1 MRLYL
6 HIGAIQDAE
15 DGLRA
20 RIAAAESLA
29 GLVRGEGYNLVRVG
43 RSDQTVALLH
53 YPALFDDAFPALAAS
68 TLVDL
73 GAGTVSYRTYAHS
86 LNPPILHRKEL
97 LLPEDDPRREIYA
110 ALTAACESIGL
121 FDDPRRIGYRRQW
134 DQLVRERGY
143 RIVGHSL
150 EPLGNDDGGSG
161 ELETGADRDNGLDGW
176 QAARHRTALN
186 RFGFSAPIQCLSR
199 HGFLDGRYG
208 LFDYGCGHGD
218 DVRGLREN
226 NLTASGWDPYFAPD
240 EPVQSADLVNLGFVI
255 NVIEDFDERL
265 EALTR
270 AWSLAS
276 TLLVVSV
283 MLANQN
289 DARGERFRDGVK
301 TQRGTF
307 QKYYT
312 QTEIKAFIEGALDV
326 EAIPV
331 APGVHYV
338 FRDKDVEQ
346 RFFVDRYR
354 SRLNRLRVPSAR
366 ERPSEEKQRRDRGTE
381 RYRAHQSELDALWG
395 LWLGL
400 GRRPDESE
408 VDDALTLTEGFG
420 SVGKALRFLE
430 VHKAKERGEAEVV
443 TDLAKA
449 EVDRVEDLRVYF
461 ALEQFERRK
470 PYKHLEPRLKR
481 DIRQFFG
488 DYRAAQSAG
497 WELLL
502 QIADVAAVEKACREA
517 VEHGLG
523 WLATDDVGDTDGD
536 AKMGES
542 EGGSRAVSLQLDARL
557 VEQLPGL
564 LRVYV
569 GAASA
574 AYGDYRNAD
583 LVKIHIGSGKLTL
596 MRFDDFDDAPL
607 PQMLERVKIKLRE
620 QDVEVYRYGEDYEP
634 PYLYWKSRYI
644 NEEHPRYPEQL
655 AFDEALDALGLF
667 DLSGYG
673 PSPGDFR
680 QTLARHRWEIDDFAL
695 VRSKIIPNLNDACG
709 RFLTFR
715 DLIECG
721 ETQAQTGLANLP
733 KRAESWNALVDLAEQ
748 VLDPVIDWF
757 GMVRL
762 TYGFCSPELSRKIH
776 GRIDPKLDQHASCEQ
791 NRLGSLICARQGAA
805 ADFIVADENM
815 LEVAQ
820 WVVANTPFDRLY
832 FYGPDLPI
840 HVSYGPDNSRQIV
853 QMMKGSQGRLLP
865 RVITTISVVSLDC
878 ADKGAEELPKLSEN
892 IFLIL

>member
-20 RIAAAESLA
+20 LIAAAESLA

-73 GAGTVSYRTYAHS
+73 VAGTVSYRTYAHS

-97 LLPEDDPRREIYA
+97 LLPVDDPRRELYA

-143 RIVGHSL
+143 RIVGHAL
-150 EPLGNDDGGSG
+150 EPIGNDDDGSEEFDTGGVW
-161 ELETGADRDNGLDGW
+161 DKGLDGW

-186 RFGFSAPIQCLSR
+186 RYGFSAPIQSFAR
-199 HGFLDGRYG
+199 HGFLDGRYCV
-208 LFDYGCGHGD
+208 FDYGCGRGD

-270 AWSLAS
+270 AWSLAG

-312 QTEIKAFIEGALDV
+312 QAEIKAFLEEVLDE

-338 FRDKDVEQ
+338 FRDKDAEQ
-346 RFFVDRYR
+346 RFLVERYR
-354 SRLNRLRVPSAR
+354 SQRNRLRGPSVL
-366 ERPSEEKQRRDRGTE
+366 ERPREEKPRRDREAE
-381 RYRAHQSELDALWG
+381 RYAAHQSGLEALWE
-395 LWLGL
+395 LWLTL

-408 VDDALTLTEGFG
+408 VEDTHTLTESFG

-430 VHKAKERGEAEVV
+430 AYKAKERGEAAVATALV
-443 TDLAKA
+443 QA
-449 EVDRVEDLRVYF
+449 EAARVEDLTIYF
-461 ALEQFERRK
+461 ALEQFGRRK
-470 PYKHLEPRLKR
+470 PYKHLESRLKR
-481 DIRQFFG
+481 DIKQFFG
-488 DYRAAQSAG
+488 DYRAAQTAG
-497 WELLL
+497 WELLR
-502 QIADVAAVEKACREA
+502 QIADVAAVGQACRQA
-517 VEHGLG
+517 AEHGLG
-523 WLATDDVGDTDGD
+523 WLATDEPLVTDGD
-536 AKMGES
+536 AKLGQGER
-542 EGGSRAVSLQLDARL
+542 GSRAVSLQLDARL

-583 LVKIHIGSGKLTL
+583 LIKIHIGSGKLTL

-607 PQMLERVKIKLRE
+607 PRILERVKIKLRE
-620 QDVEVYRYGEDYEP
+620 QDVEVYSYGEDYEP
-634 PYLYWKSRYI
+634 PYLFWKSRYI
-644 NEEHPRYPEQL
+644 NEEHLRYPEQL

-673 PSPGDFR
+673 PLPG
-680 QTLARHRWEIDDFAL
+680 
-695 VRSKIIPNLNDACG
+695 G
-709 RFLTFR
+709 
-715 DLIECG
+715 
-721 ETQAQTGLANLP
+721 
-733 KRAESWNALVDLAEQ
+733 
-748 VLDPVIDWF
+748 
-757 GMVRL
+757 
-762 TYGFCSPELSRKIH
+762 LSRDA
-776 GRIDPKLDQHASCEQ
+776 RAPS
-791 NRLGSLICARQGAA
+791 LG
-805 ADFIVADENM
+805 
-815 LEVAQ
+815 
-820 WVVANTPFDRLY
+820 DR
-832 FYGPDLPI
+832 
-840 HVSYGPDNSRQIV
+840 
-853 QMMKGSQGRLLP
+853 
-865 RVITTISVVSLDC
+865 
-878 ADKGAEELPKLSEN
+878 
-892 IFLIL
+892 